1 MADNKDV
8 VISASMSDKEKAI
21 QDLEKAIFYLKDEIN
36 MINNKYSF
44 FIIYTIKR
52 FIIIGRYNI
61 ILMDIFDIFLDYFL
75 KFGGL

>member
-1 MADNKDV
+1 
-8 VISASMSDKEKAI
+8 
-21 QDLEKAIFYLKDEIN
+21 

-52 FIIIGRYNI
+52 FIIIGRYNT

-75 KFGGL
+75 KFGGYKNS